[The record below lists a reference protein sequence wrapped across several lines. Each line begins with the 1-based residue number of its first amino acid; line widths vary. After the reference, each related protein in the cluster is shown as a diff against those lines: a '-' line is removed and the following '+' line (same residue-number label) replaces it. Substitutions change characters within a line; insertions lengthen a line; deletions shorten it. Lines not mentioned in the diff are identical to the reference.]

1 MKKYYCNGKKSFCDK
16 PNINMCSFCEFTN
29 GEGGKEVEIPN
40 TNYDRIRNMS
50 VEELAMRI
58 LAIDQNE
65 DFSCE
70 KYCAYTKNGVCDKFL
85 GDGKASCKL
94 GIKQWLES
102 EVTEE

>member
-1 MKKYYCNGKKSFCDK
+1 MKKYYCNGKKGFCDK

-50 VEELAMRI
+50 VEELAKLINSLERI
-58 LAIDQNE
+58 GFDCQR
-65 DFSCE
+65 
-70 KYCAYTKNGVCDKFL
+70 YCSFTKDGVCNHYAGISK
-85 GDGKASCKL
+85 GSCVDG
-94 GIKQWLES
+94 IIQWLES